1 MQKAPCTV
9 VSQTPRPKGQKLT
22 SPVGLGPVRAFWF
35 KPNGQVVVCTVGSLD
50 LATVQ
55 YECLTMRPSLF
66 KAMIFVQKSG
76 PSLLKIENAKIRIL
90 VPFFHR
96 NCTLLI
102 YWSHFFDNRGPGA
115 AVTRGPWPG
124 GIRGGYTV

>member
-22 SPVGLGPVRAFWF
+22 PPVGLGPVRAFWF

-55 YECLTMRPSLF
+55 YERLTMRPSLF

-102 YWSHFFDNRGPGA
+102 YWVLFLKILD
-115 AVTRGPWPG
+115 
-124 GIRGGYTV
+124 RGGGDARAVAEGD

>member
-1 MQKAPCTV
+1 M
-9 VSQTPRPKGQKLT
+9 
-22 SPVGLGPVRAFWF
+22 
-35 KPNGQVVVCTVGSLD
+35 VVCTVGSLD

-55 YECLTMRPSLF
+55 YERLTMRPSLF

-102 YWSHFFDNRGPGA
+102 YWGPFLEKGGPGGGDA
-115 AVTRGPWPG
+115 RAVAG
-124 GIRGGYTV
+124 GD

>member
-22 SPVGLGPVRAFWF
+22 PPVGLGPVRAFWF

-55 YECLTMRPSLF
+55 YERSTMRPSLF

-76 PSLLKIENAKIRIL
+76 PSLLKSENAKIRIL
-90 VPFFHR
+90 VPFFIEIA
-96 NCTLLI
+96 L
-102 YWSHFFDNRGPGA
+102 F
-115 AVTRGPWPG
+115 
-124 GIRGGYTV
+124 